1 MGAAAVSVAEESF
14 PEASVAGTSCTK
26 VACDAVAFG
35 WTAAEGFLSD
45 FSPGAAIWD
54 AAAGVGWAETP
65 GLPLLGASLFVAAI
79 DAAVGA
85 GAAEFGALFESRDET
100 LLLVMF
106 FAAAVVAAS
115 DERAWAGAVP
125 SVAEPGVGA
134 GSVAVRSPGA
144 E

>member
-1 MGAAAVSVAEESF
+1 M
-14 PEASVAGTSCTK
+14 
-26 VACDAVAFG
+26 
-35 WTAAEGFLSD
+35 
-45 FSPGAAIWD
+45 
-54 AAAGVGWAETP
+54 
-65 GLPLLGASLFVAAI
+65 PLLGASLFVAAI

-85 GAAEFGALFESRDET
+85 GAAEFGAEFGALFESRDET